1 MAERVDERLLVV
13 VESFTEHGDD
23 VGDGLSG
30 SAPHGHC
37 LERLPQPKRSS
48 CHLILDH
55 LNRNGGCDGVLLDG
69 VRECGLSLEDV
80 HERRCSG
87 YTCCGR
93 ALLLHARVLGPDWYV
108 SHRDWYI
115 DWSITVPLQMIE
127 FYLILS
133 AVQPNLSLGIFWRLL
148 IGTVV

>member
-1 MAERVDERLLVV
+1 MG
-13 VESFTEHGDD
+13 TEDGGD

-30 SAPHGHC
+30 SAPRRHC

-48 CHLILDH
+48 RHLILDH
-55 LNRNGGCDGVLLDG
+55 LNRNGGCNGVFLDG
-69 VRECGLSLEDV
+69 V

-87 YTCCGR
+87 YTGCGYS
-93 ALLLHARVLGPDWYV
+93 LLLHARVLGPDWYV
-108 SHRDWYI
+108 SHRVSYI

-133 AVQPNLSLGIFWRLL
+133 AVQPDLSLGIFWRLL